1 MIKIAWDYCQTHA
14 ASQLGWLYLRL
25 CAQPVWFFMT
35 CWGTTTMT
43 WQWLQRYYSVIY
55 FTYDGLSICAAL
67 PTHHSVDATRP
78 QPPKPCVPLLP
89 ALFTGVSQ
97 GWTTTWK
104 CMWSITH
111 SASAWSVCGVPSA
124 IWNNHGQ
131 FYLWTIN
138 VFIIYDIYIISVSIL
153 ILFIQFGRLWKFLP
167 SCI

>member
-25 CAQPVWFFMT
+25 CAQPFWFFMT

-55 FTYDGLSICAAL
+55 FTYDGLSFFPFPGMICAAL

-78 QPPKPCVPLLP
+78 QPPKPCVPPLP
-89 ALFTGVSQ
+89 ALITGVSRS
-97 GWTTTWK
+97 WTTTWK
-104 CMWSITH
+104 CKCDLSWTVLFMDYK
-111 SASAWSVCGVPSA
+111 SV
-124 IWNNHGQ
+124 
-131 FYLWTIN
+131 
-138 VFIIYDIYIISVSIL
+138 YDIYIISIYIL
-153 ILFIQFGRLWKFLP
+153 ILFIQFGRLWRFLP